1 MATGEKTD
9 AGQVAEALRESLKAS
24 ERLRLENERLR
35 ARQSEPVAIIGMS
48 CRYPGG
54 VRTPDDLWKLVA
66 GGVDAISE
74 FPSNRGWGEEEDLFH
89 PDPDHPRTTYAHE
102 AGFLHDADQFD
113 ASFFSIGP
121 REALAMDPQQ
131 RVLLEGAWEAIENAG
146 IDPATLK
153 GSRTGVFAGIAATDY
168 GLYIE
173 APEELEGHLLTGTT
187 TSVASGRISY
197 TLGLEGPTM
206 SIDTACSSSLVA
218 LHLACQ
224 ALRQGECSLAL
235 AGGATVF
242 ATPTVF
248 FSFSRQRGLS
258 PDGRCKSFA
267 ASADGVGWSEGVG
280 LLALERLSDAE
291 RNGHAVL
298 AVIRGSA
305 TNQDGASNGL
315 SSPNG
320 PAQERVI
327 RQALANSGL
336 EPGDVDVVEAHGTG
350 TVLGDPIEAQALL
363 ATYGQERRDGPLYL
377 GSLKSNIGHT
387 VAAAGVG
394 GLIKMVLAMREETLP
409 RTLHVDRPT
418 PQVDWSTGEVELLT
432 APRPWP
438 AGERPRRAGI
448 SSFGISGTNSHVIV
462 EEAPS
467 PGPGFP
473 AAEPAAG
480 PSEILAPP
488 ATLPFPVSA
497 KSEEALRGQAQ
508 RLHSQL
514 LEQPELDLLDLAR
527 SLAET
532 RTHFEQRAVVLAADR
547 DGLLQ
552 GLDLLRAGGSGA
564 SLVRGEVDEGKTA
577 FLFSGQGAQRAG
589 MGRELYAAFP
599 AFAAALDVACAEL
612 DPHLQR
618 PLKEIMFAA
627 EGTPEAA
634 LLDAT
639 EFAQPALFALEIAL
653 FRLIESLGVEAD
665 LLIGHSIGEIAA
677 AHAAGVF
684 SLTDAAML
692 VAARGRLM
700 GALPKGGAMLAVEA
714 SEEELAATL
723 GDLGGAVEIAAV
735 NGPRATVASGEAA
748 AIAHLEEI
756 WRECDR
762 KSTRL
767 RVSHAFHSPLMEP
780 MLEEFGEV
788 AAGLEFAPPRIPVV
802 SNLSGEEAGAE
813 LAEPGHWVRHVREA
827 VRFADGVTALAAA
840 GVSRFLELGP
850 DGTLAAMARLRLA
863 EEDSA
868 GQALAIPVLRARR
881 PEVETLIGFLAA
893 AHCQGVELDLE
904 LFFKGRGGGRAV
916 ALPTYA
922 FQRQSYW
929 LENREGIG
937 DVALLG
943 QAPTGHRLLGAALRA
958 AGDRGW
964 IFTGRVSLEQQPWLS
979 DHAVLGTVL
988 LPGTALIE
996 MAICAGRQVGA
1007 GAIEQLAFEGPLLLA
1022 EDAPV
1027 QLQVT
1032 VEEPDEDGR
1041 RAVAIYSR
1049 AQRLAEDGDAPWTR
1063 HASGMLVAPGTAG
1076 TVEPLAADSWPP
1088 EGAEPLDIEFLYD
1101 RLAEAGY
1108 DYGPAFQG
1116 LQAAWQRGEELFG
1129 EVALDDDQARGAKD
1143 FTAHPALLDSALH
1156 LALRAALASEEGKLI
1171 VPFSVRG
1178 VRLHEAG
1185 AASLRCRLTR
1195 GEDGTLQLAAAGPGG
1210 EAAIEIGGLVARPID
1225 AGALQGANGALYDSL
1240 YEVRWVPQRLPEG
1253 RERTHRCAAL
1263 GDGDPSGAERRYSDP
1278 HALAETAEGGE
1289 PLPDLVLAEVAG
1301 REGGEGDAE
1310 AAHAATRRA
1319 LEILQGWLAEE
1330 WLADGRLA
1338 FITRGAVMARP
1349 GEPPDPALA
1358 AVLGLVRSA
1367 QSEHPGRF
1375 VLVDLDPAASDEEVD
1390 WGALMALGEPQLA
1403 LRGEAVLAPRLA
1415 AVGRGSRLEPPAGES
1430 AWCLAPAGG
1439 GTLEDLA
1446 LSPAPQAEERLE
1458 SGQVRLSVR
1467 AAGLNFRDVLLA
1479 LDNYAGE
1486 ALIGSEAAGV
1496 VAAVGPGV
1504 EDLAVGDRVMGSLA
1518 NAFGS
1523 VAIADRRTLVP
1534 LPRGWSFAEGA
1545 SMPLAFLTAYRGLV
1559 DLAALQPG
1567 ERVLVHAG
1575 AGGVGMAAVQL
1586 ARHLGA
1592 EVFATASPRKWPALR
1607 ELGIDDEH
1615 LASSRDLGFR
1625 EKFLAATGDEGV
1637 DVILN
1642 ALAGDFIDA
1651 SLDLLPRGG
1660 RFVEMGKADIREADT
1675 VAAGHAGV
1683 EYQAFDV
1690 AEAGLDR
1697 IGEILGELVELF
1709 AAGSLRLLPI
1719 LTWDVRRAVDA
1730 FRYLRDGRNIGKVV
1744 LTIPRRL
1751 DPEGTV
1757 LITGGTGALGAAVA
1771 RHLASTE
1778 GVRRLVLASR
1788 GGPEAPAAEQLRA
1801 DLAELGCEARI
1812 AACDVAERAQLEEL
1826 IGSIGPEHPLTGVIH
1841 AAGTLDD
1848 GVIEALDGA
1857 RVERVMRPK
1866 ADAATALHE
1875 LTERLDLAQ
1884 FVLFSSGAATMG
1896 NPGQGNYAAANSFLD
1911 ALAQSRRAQGLPGQ
1925 ALAWGLWAQ
1934 EGAGMGGGLGE
1945 ADLARLARL
1954 GIVPLSTEE
1963 GLRLLDVA
1971 RALDEPLLVPVR
1983 LDVARLRAFAGSGL
1997 LPPPLRDL
2005 VRAPTR
2011 RERTGG
2017 RSLARRL
2024 ASLPEDD
2031 WADFVLEAIRAEV
2044 AAVLG
2049 YDSAEEID
2057 PETEFK
2063 DLGFDSLAAVELYN
2077 RLCQATGLRLPTTLG
2092 FDHPTP
2098 QAVAAFVGAE
2108 MVAAGGDGGEP
2119 AGPTDPS
2126 PVPSAERPRS
2136 AVSA

>member
-9 AGQVAEALRESLKAS
+9 TGQVAEALRESLKAS
-24 ERLRLENERLR
+24 ERLRSENERLR

-54 VRTPDDLWKLVA
+54 VRTPGDLWKLVDA
-66 GGVDAISE
+66 GVDAISE
-74 FPSNRGWGEEEDLFH
+74 FPSNRGWAGAVDLFH
-89 PDPDHPRTTYAHE
+89 PDPDHPRTTYAEE
-102 AGFLHDADQFD
+102 AGFLHDADEFD

-131 RVLLEGAWEAIENAG
+131 RVLIEGAWEAIENAR

-153 GSRTGVFAGIAATDY
+153 GTPTGVFTGIAATDY
-168 GLYIE
+168 GLYTE

-197 TLGLEGPTM
+197 TFGLEGPTM

-280 LLALERLSDAE
+280 MLVLERLSDAE
-291 RNGHAVL
+291 GNGHPVL

-327 RQALANSGL
+327 REALANSGL

-377 GSLKSNIGHT
+377 GSLKSNIGHS
-387 VAAAGVG
+387 VCAAGVG

-418 PQVDWSTGEVELLT
+418 PQVDWSSGEVELLT
-432 APRPWP
+432 EPRPWP

-448 SSFGISGTNSHVIV
+448 SSFGISGTNSHVII

-467 PGPGFP
+467 PGPDS
-473 AAEPAAG
+473 AAAG
-480 PSEILAPP
+480 PAVGPSEVLAPSAP
-488 ATLPFPVSA
+488 LLFPVSA
-497 KSEEALRGQAQ
+497 KSEESLRRQAQ

-514 LEQPELDLLDLAR
+514 LEQPELDLLNLAF
-527 SLAET
+527 SLTET
-532 RTHFEQRAVVLAADR
+532 RTHFEQRAAVLAADR
-547 DGLLQ
+547 DELLR
-552 GLDLLRAGGSGA
+552 GLDLLRAGGSGVGI
-564 SLVRGEVDEGKTA
+564 VRGEVDEGKTA

-589 MGRELYAAFP
+589 MGSELHAAFP
-599 AFAAALDVACAEL
+599 AFAAALDAACAEL
-612 DPHLQR
+612 DPHLRQ

-634 LLDAT
+634 LLHAT
-639 EFAQPALFALEIAL
+639 EFAQPALFALEVAL
-653 FRLIESLGVEAD
+653 FRLVESLGVEAD

-677 AHAAGVF
+677 AHVAGVL
-684 SLTDAAML
+684 SLADAATL

-700 GALPKGGAMLAVEA
+700 GALPEGGAMLAVEA
-714 SEEELAATL
+714 SEEELAASL
-723 GDLGGAVEIAAV
+723 GELGGAVEIAAV

-748 AIAHLEEI
+748 AIARLEEA
-756 WRECDR
+756 WRERGR

-788 AAGLEFAPPRIPVV
+788 AAGLELSPPRIPIV
-802 SNLSGEEAGAE
+802 SNLTGAEAGAE
-813 LAEPGHWVRHVREA
+813 LAEPGYWVRHVREA

-840 GVSRFLELGP
+840 GVTRFLELGP

-863 EEDSA
+863 EEDGA
-868 GQALAIPVLRARR
+868 GQALAMPVLRAGR

-893 AHCQGVELDLE
+893 AHCQGVELDLG
-904 LFFKGRGGGRAV
+904 LFFRGRGGRVV

-929 LENREGIG
+929 LEHRKGIG

-964 IFTGRVSLEQQPWLS
+964 IFSGCVSLEQQPWLA

-988 LPGTALIE
+988 LPGTAFIE
-996 MAICAGRQVGA
+996 LAICAGRQVGA
-1007 GAIEQLAFEGPLLLA
+1007 GEIEELAFEAPLLLA
-1022 EDAPV
+1022 EDAPA

-1041 RAVAIYSR
+1041 RAVAVYSR
-1049 AQRLAEDGDAPWTR
+1049 AQPLAENGDAPWVR
-1063 HASGMLVAPGTAG
+1063 HASGMLAAPGTAAA
-1076 TVEPLAADSWPP
+1076 VEPLATETWPP

-1116 LQAAWQRGEELFG
+1116 LQAAWQRGEELYG
-1129 EVALDDDQARGAKD
+1129 EVALDDDQARGAED

-1185 AASLRCRLTR
+1185 TASLRFRLTR
-1195 GEDGTLQLAAAGPGG
+1195 GEDGALQLAAAGPGG
-1210 EAAIEIGGLVARPID
+1210 DAAIEIEGLVARPID
-1225 AGALQGANGALYDSL
+1225 AGALQGAGGALFDSL
-1240 YEVRWVPQRLPEG
+1240 YEVRWAPQRLPEA
-1253 RERTHRCAAL
+1253 RERTHRCVAL
-1263 GDGDPSGAERRYSDP
+1263 GDRDLPGAERRYSDP
-1278 HALAETAEGGE
+1278 HALAAAIEGGE
-1289 PLPDLVLAEVAG
+1289 PMPDLVLAGVAG
-1301 REGGEGDAE
+1301 RERGEGAAE
-1310 AAHAATRRA
+1310 AAHAATRGA
-1319 LEILQGWLAEE
+1319 LETLQGWLSEE
-1330 WLADGRLA
+1330 RLAAGRLA
-1338 FITRGAVMARP
+1338 FVTRGAVTARP
-1349 GEPPDPALA
+1349 GEAPDPASA

-1375 VLVDLDPAASDEEVD
+1375 VLVDLDPAASGEEVD
-1390 WGALMALGEPQLA
+1390 WDALIALAEPQLA
-1403 LRGEAVLAPRLA
+1403 LRGEAALAPRLM
-1415 AVGRGSRLEPPAGES
+1415 AVGRGSRLELPAGEP

-1439 GTLEDLA
+1439 GVLEDLT
-1446 LSPAPQAEERLE
+1446 LFPTPQAEGRLE

-1479 LDNYAGE
+1479 LNNYAGR
-1486 ALIGSEAAGV
+1486 ALLGNEAAGV
-1496 VAAVGPGV
+1496 VTAVGPGV
-1504 EDLAVGDRVMGSLA
+1504 EGLAVGDRVMGSLT

-1523 VAIADRRTLVP
+1523 VAIADHRTLVP
-1534 LPRGWSFAEGA
+1534 LPPDWSFSEGA

-1586 ARHLGA
+1586 GRHLGA
-1592 EVFATASPRKWPALR
+1592 EVFATASPRKWAALR
-1607 ELGIDDEH
+1607 ELGIDEDH

-1625 EKFLAATGDEGV
+1625 EKFLAATGGEGV

-1660 RFVEMGKADIREADT
+1660 RFVEMGKADLREAGA
-1675 VAAGHAGV
+1675 VAASHPGV
-1683 EYQAFDV
+1683 EYQSFDV

-1697 IGEILGELVELF
+1697 IGEILAELVELIT
-1709 AAGSLRLLPI
+1709 AGSLRLLPI
-1719 LTWDVRRAVDA
+1719 VNWDVRRAVDA

-1744 LTIPRRL
+1744 LTIPRQL
-1751 DPEGTV
+1751 EPGDTV

-1771 RHLASTE
+1771 KHLAATE
-1778 GVRRLVLASR
+1778 GVRHLVLASR
-1788 GGPEAPAAEQLRA
+1788 GGPEVPAAEWLRA

-1826 IGSIGPEHPLTGVIH
+1826 IGSIGPERPLTGVIH

-1848 GVIEALDGA
+1848 GVIEALDGE
-1857 RVERVMRPK
+1857 RVDRVMRPK

-1875 LTERLDLAQ
+1875 LTEHLDLAQ

-1911 ALAQSRRAQGLPGQ
+1911 ALAQSRRARGLPGQ

-1934 EGAGMGGGLGE
+1934 EGAGMGGGLEE

-1954 GIVPLSTEE
+1954 GIVPLSGEE

-1971 RALDEPLLVPVR
+1971 RALDEPLLVPVH

-1997 LPPPLRDL
+1997 LPPLLRDL
-2005 VRAPTR
+2005 VRAPAR

-2024 ASLPEDD
+2024 ASLPQDE
-2031 WADFVLEAIRAEV
+2031 WADFVLEAIRGEV

-2098 QAVAAFVGAE
+2098 RAVAVFVGAE
-2108 MVAAGGDGGEP
+2108 MAAAGGDGAKPGDAGDSPP
-2119 AGPTDPS
+2119 A
-2126 PVPSAERPRS
+2126 PSAERSPS
-2136 AVSA
+2136 GVSA

>member
-1 MATGEKTD
+1 MATGEKADT
-9 AGQVAEALRESLKAS
+9 GQVVEALRESLKAS
-24 ERLRLENERLR
+24 ERLRSENERLR

-66 GGVDAISE
+66 DGVDAISE
-74 FPSNRGWGEEEDLFH
+74 FPSNRGWGGAEDLFH

-102 AGFLHDADQFD
+102 AGFLRDADEFD
-113 ASFFSIGP
+113 APFFSIGP

-146 IDPATLK
+146 INPATLK
-153 GSRTGVFAGIAATDY
+153 GSRTGVFTGIAATDY

-350 TVLGDPIEAQALL
+350 TVLGDPIEVQALL
-363 ATYGQERRDGPLYL
+363 STYGQERRDGPLYL
-377 GSLKSNIGHT
+377 GSLKSNIGHS

-409 RTLHVDRPT
+409 ATLHIDRPT

-432 APRPWP
+432 EPRPWLP
-438 AGERPRRAGI
+438 GERPRRAGI
-448 SSFGISGTNSHVIV
+448 SSFGISGTNSHVII
-462 EEAPS
+462 EEAPA
-467 PGPGFP
+467 PGP
-473 AAEPAAG
+473 AAPVVG
-480 PSEILAPP
+480 TSEILAPP

-514 LEQPELDLLDLAR
+514 LEQPELEPLDLAF

-564 SLVRGEVDEGKTA
+564 SIVRGEAGEGKTA
-577 FLFSGQGAQRAG
+577 LLFSGQGAQRAG
-589 MGRELYAAFP
+589 MGHELYAAFP
-599 AFAAALDVACAEL
+599 AFAAALDAACTEL

-618 PLKEIMFAA
+618 PLQEVMFAV

-639 EFAQPALFALEIAL
+639 EFAQPALFALEVAL
-653 FRLIESLGVEAD
+653 FRLVESLGVKAD

-684 SLTDAAML
+684 SLADAATL

-700 GALPKGGAMLAVEA
+700 GALPEGGAMLAVEA
-714 SEEELAATL
+714 SEGELAATL
-723 GDLGGAVEIAAV
+723 GDLDGTAEIAAV
-735 NGPRATVASGEAA
+735 NGPWATVASGEAT
-748 AIAHLEEI
+748 AIAQLEEV
-756 WRECDR
+756 WCEQGR
-762 KSTRL
+762 KATRL

-780 MLEEFGEV
+780 MLEEFGAV
-788 AAGLEFAPPRIPVV
+788 AADLEFALPRIPVV
-802 SNLSGEEAGAE
+802 SNLSGEVADAE
-813 LAEPGHWVRHVREA
+813 LAEPGYWVRHVREA
-827 VRFADGVTALAAA
+827 VRFEDGVTALVAA
-840 GVSRFLELGP
+840 GVSSFLELGP
-850 DGTLAAMARLRLA
+850 DGTLAAMARLCLA
-863 EEDSA
+863 KEGSA
-868 GQALAIPVLRARR
+868 EQALAIPALRARR
-881 PEVETLIGFLAA
+881 SEVETLIGFLAA

-904 LFFKGRGGGRAV
+904 LFFKGRGGHAV

-929 LENREGIG
+929 LENRDGIG

-964 IFTGRVSLEQQPWLS
+964 IFTGCVSLEQQPWLA

-988 LPGTALIE
+988 LPGTAFIE
-996 MAICAGRQVGA
+996 LAICAGRQVGA
-1007 GAIEQLAFEGPLLLA
+1007 EAIEELAFEAPLLLA

-1032 VEEPDEDGR
+1032 VDEPDEEGR

-1049 AQRLAEDGDAPWTR
+1049 EQRLAEDGDAPWTR
-1063 HASGMLVAPGTAG
+1063 HASGMLAAPGTAG
-1076 TVEPLAADSWPP
+1076 SVEPLVTDSWPP

-1129 EVALDDDQARGAKD
+1129 EVALDDDQARGAAD
-1143 FTAHPALLDSALH
+1143 FTAHPALLDSSLH

-1195 GEDGTLQLAAAGPGG
+1195 GEDGTLCLAAASPGG
-1210 EAAIEIGGLVARPID
+1210 GAAIEIEGLVARPID
-1225 AGALQGANGALYDSL
+1225 AGALRGAGGALHGSL
-1240 YEVRWVPQRLPEG
+1240 YEVRWVPQRLPEA

-1263 GDGDPSGAERRYSDP
+1263 GDGNHSGAERRYSDL
-1278 HALAETAEGGE
+1278 HALAEAAAAGE
-1289 PLPDLVLAEVAG
+1289 PLPDLVLAAVAG
-1301 REGGEGDAE
+1301 REGGEGTVE

-1319 LEILQGWLAEE
+1319 LEILQDWLAEE
-1330 WLADGRLA
+1330 RLTDGRLA
-1338 FITRGAVMARP
+1338 FVTRGAVMARH
-1349 GEPPDPALA
+1349 GEAPDPASA

-1375 VLVDLDPAASDEEVD
+1375 VLVDLDPATSDGEVD
-1390 WGALMALGEPQLA
+1390 WGTLMAIGEPQLA
-1403 LRGEAVLAPRLA
+1403 LRGKAVLAPRLT
-1415 AVGRGSRLEPPAGES
+1415 AVGSGLRLKPPAGEP
-1430 AWCLAPAGG
+1430 AWCLASAGG
-1439 GTLEDLA
+1439 GTLEDLT
-1446 LSPAPQAEERLE
+1446 LFPAPQAEERLE

-1479 LDNYAGE
+1479 LNNYAGE
-1486 ALIGSEAAGV
+1486 ALIGSEASGV
-1496 VAAVGPGV
+1496 VTAVGPGV
-1504 EDLAVGDRVMGSLA
+1504 EDLAVGDRVMGTLA
-1518 NAFGS
+1518 NAFGT
-1523 VAIADRRTLVP
+1523 VTIADRRTLVP
-1534 LPRGWSFAEGA
+1534 LPRDWSFSEGA

-1567 ERVLVHAG
+1567 DRVLVHAG

-1586 ARHLGA
+1586 GRHLGA
-1592 EVFATASPRKWPALR
+1592 EVFATASPRKWAALR
-1607 ELGIDDEH
+1607 GLGIDDEH

-1625 EKFLAATGDEGV
+1625 EKFLAATDGEGM

-1642 ALAGDFIDA
+1642 ALAGDFVDA
-1651 SLDLLPRGG
+1651 SFDLLPRGG
-1660 RFVEMGKADIREADT
+1660 RFVEMGKADIREADA

-1690 AEAGLDR
+1690 IEAGLDR
-1697 IGEILGELVELF
+1697 IGEILVELVELF
-1709 AAGSLRLLPI
+1709 ATGSLRLLPI
-1719 LTWDVRRAVDA
+1719 LAWDVRRAVDA

-1757 LITGGTGALGAAVA
+1757 LITGGTGALGTAVA
-1771 RHLASTE
+1771 KHLASTE
-1778 GVRRLVLASR
+1778 GVRHLVLASR
-1788 GGPEAPAAEQLRA
+1788 GGAGTPVAEQLRA
-1801 DLAELGCEARI
+1801 DLAELSCEARI
-1812 AACDVAERAQLEEL
+1812 VACDVAERAQLEEL
-1826 IGSIGPEHPLTGVIH
+1826 IDSIGPEHPLTGVIH

-1848 GVIEALDGA
+1848 GVIEALDA
-1857 RVERVMRPK
+1857 ERVERVLRPK
-1866 ADAATALHE
+1866 ADATTALSE

-1911 ALAQSRRAQGLPGQ
+1911 AVAQSRRAQGLPGQ

-1934 EGAGMGGGLGE
+1934 EGVGMGGGLGE

-1954 GIVPLSTEE
+1954 GIVPLSGEE
-1963 GLRLLDVA
+1963 GLRLFDLA
-1971 RALDEPLLVPVR
+1971 RGLDEPLLVPVH
-1983 LDVARLRAFAGSGL
+1983 LDVARLRTFASSGL
-1997 LPPPLRDL
+1997 LPPLLRDL
-2005 VRAPTR
+2005 VRAPAR

-2024 ASLPEDD
+2024 ASLPEDE
-2031 WADFVLEAIRAEV
+2031 WADFVLQAIRGEV

-2057 PETEFK
+2057 PEIEFK

-2092 FDHPTP
+2092 FDYPTP
-2098 QAVAAFVGAE
+2098 RAVAVFVGAE
-2108 MVAAGGDGGEP
+2108 VAATGGNAGEV
-2119 AGPTDPS
+2119 ADSS
-2126 PVPSAERPRS
+2126 PVASAGRQRS
-2136 AVSA
+2136 GVSA

>member
-9 AGQVAEALRESLKAS
+9 TGQVVEALRESLKAT
-24 ERLRLENERLR
+24 ERLRSENERLR
-35 ARQSEPVAIIGMS
+35 LRQSEPVAIIGMS

-54 VRTPDDLWKLVA
+54 VGTPDDLWKLVA
-66 GGVDAISE
+66 DGVDAISE
-74 FPSNRGWGEEEDLFH
+74 FPSNRGWGEAEDIFH
-89 PDPDHPRTTYAHE
+89 PDPDHPRTTYANE
-102 AGFLHDADQFD
+102 AGFLRDADEFD

-131 RVLLEGAWEAIENAG
+131 RVLLEGAWEALENAG
-146 IDPATLK
+146 IDPVTLR
-153 GSRTGVFAGIAATDY
+153 GSRTGVFTGIAATDY

-173 APEELEGHLLTGTT
+173 APEEIEGHLLTGTT

-242 ATPTVF
+242 ATPTIF

-267 ASADGVGWSEGVG
+267 ADADGVGWSEGVG

-291 RNGHAVL
+291 RNGHSVL

-315 SSPNG
+315 SAPSG

-350 TVLGDPIEAQALL
+350 TLLGDPIEAQALL
-363 ATYGQERRDGPLYL
+363 ATYGQERSDGPLYL

-387 VAAAGVG
+387 IAAAGVG

-418 PQVDWSTGEVELLT
+418 PQVDWSGGEVELLT
-432 APRPWP
+432 EPRAWP
-438 AGERPRRAGI
+438 ARERPRRAGI
-448 SSFGISGTNSHVIV
+448 SSFGISGTNSHLIL
-462 EEAPS
+462 EEAPAD
-467 PGPGFP
+467 PGTP
-473 AAEPAAG
+473 AVEPAADPG
-480 PSEILAPP
+480 EALAPP
-488 ATLPFPVSA
+488 GTLLFPVSA
-497 KSEEALRGQAQ
+497 KGEEALRGQAQ

-514 LEQPELDLLDLAR
+514 LEQPDLDLLDLAF

-532 RTHFEQRAVVLAADR
+532 RAHFEQRAVVLAADR
-547 DGLLQ
+547 DELLH
-552 GLDLLRAGGSGA
+552 GLDLLRAGGSG
-564 SLVRGEVDEGKTA
+564 SGISRGEIDEGRTA
-577 FLFSGQGAQRAG
+577 FLFSGQGAQRVG
-589 MGRELYAAFP
+589 MGRELHAAFP
-599 AFAAALDVACAEL
+599 AFAAALDAVCAEL
-612 DPHLQR
+612 DPHLRR
-618 PLKEIMFAA
+618 PLKEVMFAA

-634 LLDAT
+634 LLDTT
-639 EFAQPALFALEIAL
+639 EFAQPALFALEVAL
-653 FRLIESLGVEAD
+653 FRLVESFGADAD
-665 LLIGHSIGEIAA
+665 LLIGHSIGEIVA
-677 AHAAGVF
+677 AHVAGVF
-684 SLTDAAML
+684 SLADAATL

-700 GALPKGGAMLAVEA
+700 GALPEGGAMLAVEA
-714 SEEELAATL
+714 TEEELTTTL
-723 GDLGGAVEIAAV
+723 EDLGGAADVAAV
-735 NGPRATVASGEAA
+735 NGPGATVASGEAA
-748 AIAHLEEI
+748 AINRLEEI
-756 WRECDR
+756 WRER
-762 KSTRL
+762 GRRLSRL
-767 RVSHAFHSPLMEP
+767 RVSHAFHSSLMEP
-780 MLEEFGEV
+780 MLEEFGKV
-788 AAGLEFAPPRIPVV
+788 VAGLELAPPRVPVV

-813 LAEPGHWVRHVREA
+813 LAEPGYWVRHVRET
-827 VRFADGVTALAAA
+827 VRFGDGVNALAAA

-850 DGTLAAMARLRLA
+850 DGTLAAMARLHLA
-863 EEDSA
+863 EQDGA
-868 GQALAIPVLRARR
+868 ATALAIPALRADRS
-881 PEVETLIGFLAA
+881 EVETLSGLLAA
-893 AHCQGVELDLE
+893 AHCKGVELDLGIF
-904 LFFKGRGGGRAV
+904 LKNCGARAV

-922 FQRQSYW
+922 FQRQSFW
-929 LENREGIG
+929 LEDRKGIG
-937 DVALLG
+937 DVSLLG
-943 QAPTGHRLLGAALRA
+943 QSPTGHPLLGAALRA
-958 AGDRGW
+958 AADRGW
-964 IFTGRVSLEQQPWLS
+964 IFTGCVSLEQHPWLV

-988 LPGTALIE
+988 LPGTAFIE
-996 MAICAGRQVGA
+996 LAICAGRRVGA
-1007 GAIEQLAFEGPLLLA
+1007 GAIEELAFEAPLLLA
-1022 EDAPV
+1022 EDAAV

-1032 VEEPDEDGR
+1032 VAEPDEDGR

-1049 AQRLAEDGDAPWTR
+1049 EQRPAEDDDAPWTR
-1063 HASGMLVAPGTAG
+1063 HASGMLAAPGTPGTPGTVG
-1076 TVEPLAADSWPP
+1076 TVEPFATDSWPP
-1088 EGAEPLDIEFLYD
+1088 AGAEPLDIEFLYD

-1129 EVALDDDQARGAKD
+1129 EVALDDDQARDAEGFA
-1143 FTAHPALLDSALH
+1143 AHPALLDSVLH
-1156 LALRAALASEEGKLI
+1156 LALRAALANEEGKLI
-1171 VPFSVRG
+1171 VPFSVRE
-1178 VRLHEAG
+1178 VLLHEAG
-1185 AASLRCRLTR
+1185 ASSLRFRLTQ
-1195 GEDGTLQLAAAGPGG
+1195 DGDGALRLAAAGPGG
-1210 EAAIEIGGLVARPID
+1210 EAVIEIGGVVARPVE
-1225 AGALQGANGALYDSL
+1225 AGALQGAGGALHDSL
-1240 YEVRWVPQRLPEG
+1240 YEVRWISQRLPEPPG
-1253 RERTHRCAAL
+1253 RIHRCAVL
-1263 GDGDPSGAERRYSDP
+1263 GDGALPGAGHRHSDP
-1278 HALAETAEGGE
+1278 RALAEAVAAGE
-1289 PLPDLVLAEVAG
+1289 PPPDLVLVEVG
-1301 REGGEGDAE
+1301 REGVEDAAA

-1319 LEILQGWLAEE
+1319 LETLQGWLAEE
-1330 WLADGRLA
+1330 SLADGRLA
-1338 FITRGAVMARP
+1338 FVTRGAVVARP
-1349 GEPPDPALA
+1349 GEAPDPATA

-1375 VLVDLDPAASDEEVD
+1375 VLVDLDPAAGEVEID
-1390 WGALMALGEPQLA
+1390 WAVLMALDEPQLA
-1403 LRGEAVLAPRLA
+1403 LRGEAVLAPRLT
-1415 AVGRGSRLEPPAGES
+1415 AVGRGQRLEPPSGEPAWRLASAG
-1430 AWCLAPAGG
+1430 A

-1446 LSPAPQAEERLE
+1446 LFPAPEAEERLE

-1479 LDNYAGE
+1479 LNNYEGE

-1496 VAAVGPGV
+1496 VTAVGPEV
-1504 EDLAVGDRVMGSLA
+1504 EGLTVGDRVMGTLA
-1518 NAFGS
+1518 NAFGP

-1534 LPRGWSFAEGA
+1534 LPREWSFVDAA
-1545 SMPLAFLTAYRGLV
+1545 SMPLAFLTAYRGLI
-1559 DLAALQPG
+1559 DLASLRPG

-1592 EVFATASPRKWPALR
+1592 EVFATASPRKWAALR
-1607 ELGIDDEH
+1607 ELGLDEEH

-1660 RFVEMGKADIREADT
+1660 RFIEMGKADIREAGA
-1675 VAAGHAGV
+1675 VATAHPGV
-1683 EYQAFDV
+1683 EYRAFDV
-1690 AEAGLDR
+1690 IEAGLDR
-1697 IGEILGELVELF
+1697 IGEILGELVTLF

-1719 LTWDVRRAVDA
+1719 QTWDVRRAVDA
-1730 FRYLRDGRNIGKVV
+1730 FRHLRDGRNIGKVV
-1744 LTIPRRL
+1744 LTIPRQL

-1757 LITGGTGALGAAVA
+1757 LITGGTGALGAEVA

-1778 GVRRLVLASR
+1778 GVRHLVLVSR
-1788 GGPEAPAAEQLRA
+1788 GGLEAPAAARLRA

-1812 AACDVAERAQLEEL
+1812 VACDVAERVQLEKL
-1826 IGSIGPEHPLTGVIH
+1826 IGSIGSEHPLTGVIH

-1848 GVIEALDGA
+1848 GVIETLDGE

-1866 ADAATALHE
+1866 ADAAAVLHE

-1884 FVLFSSGAATMG
+1884 FVFFSSGAATMG

-1911 ALAQSRRAQGLPGQ
+1911 GLAQSRRAHGLPGQ
-1925 ALAWGLWAQ
+1925 ALAWGLWSQ
-1934 EGAGMGGGLGE
+1934 VGAGMGGGLGE

-1963 GLRLLDVA
+1963 GLRLFDVA
-1971 RALDEPLLVPVR
+1971 RALDEPLLVPAH

-1997 LPPPLRDL
+1997 LPPLLRDL
-2005 VRAPTR
+2005 VRPPAR

-2017 RSLARRL
+2017 RSLVRRL
-2024 ASLPEDD
+2024 ASLPEDARD
-2031 WADFVLEAIRAEV
+2031 DFVLQAIRGEV

-2057 PETEFK
+2057 PEIEFK

-2098 QAVAAFVGAE
+2098 RAVATFLSVQMAA
-2108 MVAAGGDGGEP
+2108 ASAGGDP
-2119 AGPTDPS
+2119 APAPG
-2126 PVPSAERPRS
+2126 AERSRPGVP
-2136 AVSA
+2136 A

>member
-1 MATGEKTD
+1 MATGEETD
-9 AGQVAEALRESLKAS
+9 TGQVVEALRESLKAS
-24 ERLRLENERLR
+24 ERLRSENERLR
-35 ARQSEPVAIIGMS
+35 SRQREPVAIIGMS

-74 FPSNRGWGEEEDLFH
+74 FPSNRGWGEAEDLFH

-102 AGFLHDADQFD
+102 AGFLRDADEFD

-153 GSRTGVFAGIAATDY
+153 GGRTGVFTGIAATDY
-168 GLYIE
+168 GLYTE

-315 SSPNG
+315 SSPSG

-327 RQALANSGL
+327 REALANSGL

-350 TVLGDPIEAQALL
+350 TVLGDPIEARALL
-363 ATYGQERRDGPLYL
+363 ATYGQERRNGPLYL

-432 APRPWP
+432 EPRPWP
-438 AGERPRRAGI
+438 AGGRRRRAGI
-448 SSFGISGTNSHVIV
+448 SSFGISGTNSHVII

-467 PGPGFP
+467 AGSDS
-473 AAEPAAG
+473 AQVETAAG
-480 PSEILAPP
+480 PSEVLAPP

-497 KSEEALRGQAQ
+497 KSEEALRAQAQ

-514 LEQPELDLLDLAR
+514 LEQPELDLLDLAF
-527 SLAET
+527 SLTET

-547 DGLLQ
+547 EGLLQ

-564 SLVRGEVDEGKTA
+564 SIMRGEVDEGKTA

-599 AFAAALDVACAEL
+599 TFTAALDAACAEL
-612 DPHLQR
+612 DSYLQR
-618 PLKEIMFAA
+618 PLKEVMFAA

-639 EFAQPALFALEIAL
+639 GFAQPALFALEVAL
-653 FRLIESLGVEAD
+653 FRLVESLGVKAD
-665 LLIGHSIGEIAA
+665 LLIGHSVGEIAA
-677 AHAAGVF
+677 AHAAGV
-684 SLTDAAML
+684 LPLADAARL

-700 GALPKGGAMLAVEA
+700 DALPEGGAMLAVEA
-714 SEEELAATL
+714 SEEEMTATL
-723 GDLGGAVEIAAV
+723 GGLGGAVEIAAV

-748 AIAHLEEI
+748 AIAQLEEI
-756 WRECDR
+756 WRNRDR
-762 KSTRL
+762 KSIRL

-780 MLEEFGEV
+780 MLEEFGEI
-788 AAGLEFAPPRIPVV
+788 AAGLKFSPPRIPIV

-813 LAEPGHWVRHVREA
+813 LAEPGYWVRHVREA

-850 DGTLAAMARLRLA
+850 DGTLAAMTRLCLA
-863 EEDSA
+863 GQGSA
-868 GQALAIPVLRARR
+868 GQALAIPALRARR
-881 PEVETLIGFLAA
+881 SEVETLIGFLAA
-893 AHCQGVELDLE
+893 AHCQGVELDLG
-904 LFFKGRGGGRAV
+904 LFFKGRGGRV
-916 ALPTYA
+916 MSLPTYA

-929 LENREGIG
+929 LENHKGIG

-958 AGDRGW
+958 ADNRGW
-964 IFTGRVSLEQQPWLS
+964 IFTGCVSLEQQPWLA

-988 LPGTALIE
+988 LPGAAFIE
-996 MAICAGRQVGA
+996 LAICAGRKVGA
-1007 GAIEQLAFEGPLLLA
+1007 GAIEELAFEAPLLLA
-1022 EDAPV
+1022 EDAAV

-1032 VEEPDEDGR
+1032 VEEPEEDGR
-1041 RAVAIYSR
+1041 CAVAIYSR

-1063 HASGMLVAPGTAG
+1063 HASGMLAAPETVG
-1076 TVEPLAADSWPP
+1076 TVGPLATESWPP
-1088 EGAEPLDIEFLYD
+1088 EGAESLDIEFLYD

-1129 EVALDDDQARGAKD
+1129 EVALDDDQARGAED
-1143 FTAHPALLDSALH
+1143 FIAHPALLDSALH

-1178 VRLHEAG
+1178 VRLHEG
-1185 AASLRCRLTR
+1185 GGASLRFRLTR
-1195 GEDGTLQLAAAGPGG
+1195 GEDGTLRLAAVGSDG
-1210 EAAIEIGGLVARPID
+1210 EMAIEIGGLVARPID
-1225 AGALQGANGALYDSL
+1225 GGTLQGAGGALHDSL
-1240 YEVRWVPQRLPEG
+1240 YEVRWVSQRLPEA
-1253 RERTHRCAAL
+1253 REATLRCAAL
-1263 GDGDPSGAERRYSDP
+1263 GDGDPPGAECRYSDP
-1278 HALAETAEGGE
+1278 HALAETVAAGE
-1289 PLPDLVLAEVAG
+1289 PLPDLVLVEACH
-1301 REGGEGDAE
+1301 REGGEDTPE
-1310 AAHAATRRA
+1310 AARAATRRV
-1319 LEILQGWLAEE
+1319 LKTLQEWLAEGR
-1330 WLADGRLA
+1330 LVDGRLA
-1338 FITRGAVMARP
+1338 FVTRGAVRARP
-1349 GEPPDPALA
+1349 GEAPDPASA
-1358 AVLGLVRSA
+1358 AVLGLIRSA

-1375 VLVDLDPAASDEEVD
+1375 VLVDLDPAAGSGEVD
-1390 WGALMALGEPQLA
+1390 WGMVIALGEPQLA
-1403 LRGEAVLAPRLA
+1403 LRGDGVLAPRLA
-1415 AVGRGSRLEPPAGES
+1415 AVGRGSRLELPVGEP
-1430 AWCLAPAGG
+1430 AWCLASAGG
-1439 GTLEDLA
+1439 GTLEDLT
-1446 LSPAPQAEERLE
+1446 LFPAPQAEARLE

-1479 LDNYAGE
+1479 LNNYAGE

-1496 VAAVGPGV
+1496 ITDVGPGV
-1504 EDLAVGDRVMGSLA
+1504 EDLAVGDRVMGTLA

-1523 VAIADRRTLVP
+1523 VAIADHRTLVP
-1534 LPRGWSFAEGA
+1534 LPRDWSFAEGA

-1559 DLAALQPG
+1559 DLAALRPG

-1586 ARHLGA
+1586 ARHFGA
-1592 EVFATASPRKWPALR
+1592 EVFATASPRKWAALR
-1607 ELGIDDEH
+1607 ELGIDEEH

-1625 EKFLAATGDEGV
+1625 EKFLASTDGEGV

-1651 SLDLLPRGG
+1651 SFDLLPRGG
-1660 RFVEMGKADIREADT
+1660 RFVEMGKADIRKADA

-1690 AEAGLDR
+1690 IEAGLDR
-1697 IGEILGELVELF
+1697 IGEILVEIVELF

-1719 LTWDVRRAVDA
+1719 LTWDVRRSVDA

-1744 LTIPRRL
+1744 LTIPRQL

-1778 GVRRLVLASR
+1778 GVRHLVLVSR
-1788 GGPEAPAAEQLRA
+1788 GGPAAASAEELRA
-1801 DLAELGCEARI
+1801 DLAEFGCEVRI
-1812 AACDVAERAQLEEL
+1812 AACDVIERAQLEEL

-1848 GVIEALDGA
+1848 GVIEALDGEQ
-1857 RVERVMRPK
+1857 VERVMRPK
-1866 ADAATALHE
+1866 VDAATALHE
-1875 LTERLDLAQ
+1875 LTKSLDLAQ

-1911 ALAQSRRAQGLPGQ
+1911 ALAQSRQAQGLPGQ

-1945 ADLARLARL
+1945 TDLARLARL
-1954 GIVPLSTEE
+1954 GIVPLSIEE

-1971 RALDEPLLVPVR
+1971 RALDEPLLVPVH

-1997 LPPPLRDL
+1997 LPPLLRDL
-2005 VRAPTR
+2005 VRAPAR

-2031 WADFVLEAIRAEV
+2031 WADFVLEAIRGEV

-2057 PETEFK
+2057 PESEFK

-2098 QAVAAFVGAE
+2098 RAVAVFVGAE
-2108 MVAAGGDGGEP
+2108 MAATGGDDGVAAGSPP
-2119 AGPTDPS
+2119 AEN
-2126 PVPSAERPRS
+2126 AERPRS
-2136 AVSA
+2136 RVA